1 MKVLRMEDDC
11 YDPVEPGDVE
21 EYQPSSSYQKMLN
34 NIANDLDLLLDEM
47 CDIYPYPETTS
58 NNAKFQSFVKTQ
70 QTYTDSSPGR
80 GEDSAFG
87 TLASTDSYSS
97 EQKTR
102 SDSLQS
108 AHLDVFGLNN
118 KGLEIPTYP
127 DRVQTSGSDSC
138 GSEGRNISFLERLTK
153 THAIWYLSDI
163 GRSGAVHLLKDRDP
177 GNFILRKS
185 SQPQT
190 LALSV
195 QFPEKGVA
203 NVDHYL
209 IMSTENGLQLQGSHH
224 YFCNVA
230 NLLAFYHQNMEELP
244 HVLTL
249 PPTIMRARTLQ
260 ELNSLSYLGQDFWT
274 SYRFDKGSNASLQDN
289 CGSRVHSTMML
300 HKSTSE
306 PINIQGTVV
315 GPEASGHVSLRPHT
329 AQSLQHFPQHHNS
342 RPISS
347 QSSGSSREYLENRC
361 SRSDQSTPNKIF
373 SGQHRHSNVSQDK
386 SSSEHDRNS
395 SDLGSQLVVHHERSS
410 SGQSY
415 TAPMGQMSDTSHS
428 DHERTTSSEQI
439 FPVISRPMREDS
451 PSGSSLTDSGKL
463 KDRDPGNFILRKSS
477 QPQTLALSVQFPEK
491 GVANVDHYLIMST
504 ENGLQLQGSHHYFC
518 NVANLLAFYHQN
530 MEELPHVLT
539 LPPTIMRARTLQ
551 ELNSLSYLGQD
562 FWTSYRFDK
571 GSNASLQD
579 NCGSRVHSTMM
590 LHKST
595 SEPINIQGTVVG
607 PEASGH
613 VSLRPHTAQSLQ
625 HFPQH
630 HNSRPISSQSSGS
643 SREYLENRCSRSDQS
658 TPNKIFSGQHR
669 HSNVSQDKSSS
680 EHDRNS
686 SDLGSQL
693 VVHHER
699 SSSGQSYTA
708 PMGQMSD
715 TSHSDHERTTSSEQI
730 FPVISRPMRE
740 DSPSGSSLTDS
751 GKVCD
756 RCGGSSRSLTPHTLG
771 SSSSLNS
778 IDYNYR
784 EESPLSQTHP
794 KPKSHKSNLYCTT
807 SLDLL
812 QLPENQYFKSN
823 LSDKMSDYEDIWK
836 NSTAP
841 TPVPSLKCSVINT
854 PVNSVKGSEPN
865 TPVSC
870 VSIQTDDYTKFHQ
883 TDNLND
889 VHVQKPQQSQKNIMY
904 NLSQNDLNNRP
915 DGSNVINV
923 MPKRRMLRALSLDE
937 SNKQNNLSVPMQ
949 VDFVGFR
956 AKSEQV
962 IDRPKASVQTQT
974 SPIHKYKPPSLHL
987 HSNSSAASS
996 VASGVKSPVY
1006 AEPFDALEPGQ
1017 IQEQKPTPR
1026 QRRRSAPA
1034 MGANVQSRKV
1044 LGMSHNPKL
1053 ETIFSPRVEEDS
1065 ENFTFNQFGANSP
1078 AINPAMYKLPPSGG
1092 KQNNKKGKREKKWLS
1107 NLSVLSRDNVD
1118 EVVKKL
1124 ETIQCDDQSISDTGK
1139 RKNGMPEMMVD
1150 GIAYDP
1156 EEQVT
1161 STLRKFPVYQKQVSV
1176 RSCQSE
1182 YSTMEDIISNENPS
1196 LTVKPI
1202 PVMPVKNYRVLS
1214 EYDNLTNQYAPPSAR
1229 SHTSTGTEFCKPW
1242 GNNFFES
1249 LLIKTNNPKLV
1260 PPMDV
1265 NERIQ
1270 AWRTDSQKFRPVS
1283 SVRNSVISSSTLL
1296 EEEEESICDTPQ
1308 PDVQP
1313 PPLPNVP
1320 CPTHTG
1326 EHHLVSSVGNK
1337 RRKASQ
1343 DNDDQSEASTTT
1355 NTFHS
1360 MAPPKTTKAHIRE
1373 ASKSKSKSPETRI
1386 RDYITKLSENKLTT
1400 FGSTIANFIQCTIES
1415 PETNPGIV
1423 TRNVRQFMTGIRN
1436 YLVKHELEDVIETE
1450 RTRLRSNE
1458 ILNVDAIIERA
1469 LHVCVLQPLKH
1480 HIYQLFVNEYTR
1492 NGSVRNLSENIR
1504 YARTKSPEEIGLRP
1518 GISPPDST
1526 VMESIKQYLTK
1537 MQKAYS
1543 PLKKLEYLL
1552 SATAIIYQCTNK
1564 AEHSRPGPVP
1574 MGADDFLPMMIYVLV
1589 HCGFVTAEIESD
1601 YIWGLIHPSLLNG
1614 EGGYY
1619 LTSLS
1624 SAVLV
1629 LKKFRDM
1636 QETQTTQHE
1645 GHLPGIEDI
1654 QGFLKIAIPDELRD
1668 SIIWK
1673 TLPVRPKMH
1682 TKDVCTLI
1690 AHKFKVTNPQDY
1702 GLYILIKGEERRL
1715 LDAEIPQD
1723 LKNEHQNNKKNCVFA
1738 YKRTAAN
1745 IAWPVSLQK

>member
-1 MKVLRMEDDC
+1 MRVNMMEDGCD
-11 YDPVEPGDVE
+11 DPSDLGDAE

-47 CDIYPYPETTS
+47 CDLYPYPETTS
-58 NNAKFQSFVKTQ
+58 NDSRFQSFVKTQ
-70 QTYTDSSPGR
+70 QTYTDTSPGR

-102 SDSLQS
+102 SDSLKS

-127 DRVQTSGSDSC
+127 ERAQTSGSDSC
-138 GSEGRNISFLERLTK
+138 GSHGRSIPFEERLTK
-153 THAIWYLSDI
+153 THAIWYLPDV
-163 GRSGAVHLLKDRDP
+163 GRSGAIHLLKDRDP
-177 GNFILRKS
+177 GNFIIRKS
-185 SQPQT
+185 SQPPT

-209 IMSTENGLQLQGSHH
+209 IMSTEDGFQLQGSHH

-244 HVLTL
+244 RVLTL
-249 PPTIMRARTLQ
+249 PPTIMRAGTLQ

-274 SYRFDKGSNASLQDN
+274 SYRFDKGSNASLQEGCRN
-289 CGSRVHSTMML
+289 KVQSVLL

-306 PINIQGTVV
+306 PINIQGNVV
-315 GPEASGHVSLRPHT
+315 GPEASGHVSLRPHM
-329 AQSLQHFPQHHNS
+329 AQSLQHFPGTRRSNS
-342 RPISS
+342 HTVSS
-347 QSSGSSREYLENRC
+347 QSSGSSREYLGDNRW
-361 SRSDQSTPNKIF
+361 SRSDHSGPDRTP
-373 SGQHRHSNVSQDK
+373 SGKHRRSNVSYDR
-386 SSSEHDRNS
+386 SSSDHDRNS
-395 SDLGSQLVVHHERSS
+395 SDIGSQSGAVVHERSS
-410 SGQSY
+410 SGHSY
-415 TAPMGQMSDTSHS
+415 TAPMGQSCDTSHN
-428 DHERTTSSEQI
+428 DHERTPSSERI
-439 FPVISRPMREDS
+439 FPVISRPLREDS
-451 PSGSSLTDSGKL
+451 PSGSSLTDSG
-463 KDRDPGNFILRKSS
+463 R
-477 QPQTLALSVQFPEK
+477 
-491 GVANVDHYLIMST
+491 
-504 ENGLQLQGSHHYFC
+504 
-518 NVANLLAFYHQN
+518 
-530 MEELPHVLT
+530 
-539 LPPTIMRARTLQ
+539 
-551 ELNSLSYLGQD
+551 
-562 FWTSYRFDK
+562 
-571 GSNASLQD
+571 
-579 NCGSRVHSTMM
+579 
-590 LHKST
+590 
-595 SEPINIQGTVVG
+595 
-607 PEASGH
+607 
-613 VSLRPHTAQSLQ
+613 
-625 HFPQH
+625 
-630 HNSRPISSQSSGS
+630 
-643 SREYLENRCSRSDQS
+643 
-658 TPNKIFSGQHR
+658 
-669 HSNVSQDKSSS
+669 
-680 EHDRNS
+680 
-686 SDLGSQL
+686 
-693 VVHHER
+693 
-699 SSSGQSYTA
+699 
-708 PMGQMSD
+708 
-715 TSHSDHERTTSSEQI
+715 
-730 FPVISRPMRE
+730 
-740 DSPSGSSLTDS
+740 
-751 GKVCD
+751 VCD
-756 RCGGSSRSLTPHTLG
+756 RCGGSSRSLTPHTPG

-778 IDYNYR
+778 IDYN
-784 EESPLSQTHP
+784 EESPLSHTHP
-794 KPKSHKSNLYCTT
+794 KPTPHKSNLYCTT

-812 QLPENQYFKSN
+812 QLPENQYFKSS

-841 TPVPSLKCSVINT
+841 TPVPSVKCSVVNT
-854 PVNSVKGSEPN
+854 PVNSVKGSEPD
-865 TPVSC
+865 TPVPC
-870 VSIQTDDYTKFHQ
+870 VAVQTDDYTKFHQ
-883 TDNLND
+883 TDNLNNAS
-889 VHVQKPQQSQKNIMY
+889 VHVQKPQHSHKNIMY
-904 NLSQNDLNNRP
+904 TSPQNDLDVANSTGVR
-915 DGSNVINV
+915 DSNVAKVTPNSQ
-923 MPKRRMLRALSLDE
+923 RRMLRALSLDE
-937 SNKQNNLSVPMQ
+937 SHKHNNLSVPMQ
-949 VDFVGFR
+949 VDLGGFR
-956 AKSEQV
+956 TMSEQV
-962 IDRPKASVQTQT
+962 IDRPKTSVQTQT
-974 SPIHKYKPPSLHL
+974 SPLPKYKPPALHL

-996 VASGVKSPVY
+996 VTSGVKSPVY
-1006 AEPFDALEPGQ
+1006 AEPFDALDPGL
-1017 IQEQKPTPR
+1017 IPDQKQTPR
-1026 QRRRSAPA
+1026 ERRRSAPS

-1044 LGMSHNPKL
+1044 LGMFHNHKL
-1053 ETIFSPRVEEDS
+1053 ETIFSPRREDNAT
-1065 ENFTFNQFGANSP
+1065 NFHFSQFGANNS
-1078 AINPAMYKLPPSGG
+1078 AINSAMYKLPPNGG
-1092 KQNNKKGKREKKWLS
+1092 KNNNNKKGTRQRRSMS
-1107 NLSVLSRDNVD
+1107 NLSVLSRDNLD
-1118 EVVKKL
+1118 QVVKKL
-1124 ETIQCDDQSISDTGK
+1124 ETIQCDDQSVSDLGK
-1139 RKNGMPEMMVD
+1139 QKNMLPEMMID

-1161 STLRKFPVYQKQVSV
+1161 PTLSKFPVYQKQVSV

-1182 YSTMEDIISNENPS
+1182 YSTMEDIISNDNPS

-1202 PVMPVKNYRVLS
+1202 PVMPMKNYHRVLS

-1249 LLIKTNNPKLV
+1249 LLIKTNNPKMV

-1270 AWRTDSQKFRPVS
+1270 AWRSDSQKFRPVS
-1283 SVRNSVISSSTLL
+1283 SVRDSVISNSTLM
-1296 EEEEESICDTPQ
+1296 EEEEEDESICDTPQ
-1308 PDVQP
+1308 PAVIQP
-1313 PPLPNVP
+1313 PPLPSVP
-1320 CPTHTG
+1320 CPSRVPPTG
-1326 EHHLVSSVGNK
+1326 EHHMS
-1337 RRKASQ
+1337 KAREGQ
-1343 DNDDQSEASTTT
+1343 DEDDKSEASTTT

-1360 MAPPKTTKAHIRE
+1360 VAQPKPSKAHPV
-1373 ASKSKSKSPETRI
+1373 APKHHKPKSQHPETRI
-1386 RDYITKLSENKLTT
+1386 RDYIIKLSEDKSTT
-1400 FGSTIANFIQCTIES
+1400 FGSTITNFIQCTIES
-1415 PETNPGIV
+1415 PETNPGNV

-1450 RTRLRSNE
+1450 RIRLRSNE

-1492 NGSVRNLSENIR
+1492 NGSVKNLSENIR

-1526 VMESIKQYLTK
+1526 VMESIKQYLMK

-1552 SATAIIYQCTNK
+1552 GATSIIYQCTNK
-1564 AEHSRPGPVP
+1564 PVHARPGPVP

-1629 LKKFRDM
+1629 LKRFRDM
-1636 QETQTTQHE
+1636 QETQATQHE

-1682 TKDVCTLI
+1682 TKEVCTLI

-1715 LDAEIPQD
+1715 QDVEIPQD
-1723 LKNEHQNNKKNCVFA
+1723 LKTEHQNSKKNCVFA

-1745 IAWPVSLQK
+1745 IAWPMSLQK

>member
-163 GRSGAVHLLKDRDP
+163 GRSGAVHL
-177 GNFILRKS
+177 
-185 SQPQT
+185 
-190 LALSV
+190 
-195 QFPEKGVA
+195 
-203 NVDHYL
+203 
-209 IMSTENGLQLQGSHH
+209 
-224 YFCNVA
+224 
-230 NLLAFYHQNMEELP
+230 
-244 HVLTL
+244 
-249 PPTIMRARTLQ
+249 
-260 ELNSLSYLGQDFWT
+260 
-274 SYRFDKGSNASLQDN
+274 
-289 CGSRVHSTMML
+289 
-300 HKSTSE
+300 
-306 PINIQGTVV
+306 
-315 GPEASGHVSLRPHT
+315 
-329 AQSLQHFPQHHNS
+329 
-342 RPISS
+342 
-347 QSSGSSREYLENRC
+347 
-361 SRSDQSTPNKIF
+361 
-373 SGQHRHSNVSQDK
+373 
-386 SSSEHDRNS
+386 
-395 SDLGSQLVVHHERSS
+395 
-410 SGQSY
+410 
-415 TAPMGQMSDTSHS
+415 
-428 DHERTTSSEQI
+428 
-439 FPVISRPMREDS
+439 
-451 PSGSSLTDSGKL
+451 L

-1156 EEQVT
+1156 KEQVT

-1283 SVRNSVISSSTLL
+1283 SVRNSVISNSTLL
-1296 EEEEESICDTPQ
+1296 EEEEEESICDTPQ

>member
-1 MKVLRMEDDC
+1 MEEACDDTS
-11 YDPVEPGDVE
+11 DPADMEV
-21 EYQPSSSYQKMLN
+21 YQPSSSYQKMLN

-47 CDIYPYPETTS
+47 CDLYPYPETTS
-58 NNAKFQSFVKTQ
+58 CNTKFQSFTQ
-70 QTYTDSSPGR
+70 QTYTESSPGR

-97 EQKTR
+97 EQKTQ
-102 SDSLQS
+102 SDSLKS

-118 KGLEIPTYP
+118 KGLEIPAYP
-127 DRVQTSGSDSC
+127 EKTQTSESDSC
-138 GSEGRNISFLERLTK
+138 GSEGRSISFVERLTK
-153 THAIWYLSDI
+153 TFAIWYLPDV
-163 GRSGAVHLLKDRDP
+163 GRSGAIHLLKDRDP

-185 SQPQT
+185 SQPET

-195 QFPEKGVA
+195 QFPDKGVP

-209 IMSTENGLQLQGSHH
+209 IMSMEDGLQLQGSHH
-224 YFCNVA
+224 HFCNVP

-274 SYRFDKGSNASLQDN
+274 SYRFDKGSNASLHDEY
-289 CGSRVHSTMML
+289 GTRVHTTLL

-306 PINIQGTVV
+306 PINIQGTFV
-315 GPEASGHVSLRPHT
+315 GPEASGHVGLRPHT
-329 AQSLQHFPQHHNS
+329 AQSLQHFPRAHRRNS
-342 RPISS
+342 RTVSS
-347 QSSGSSREYLENRC
+347 QSSGSSREYLSDNRC
-361 SRSDQSTPNKIF
+361 SRSDHSGPDKIS
-373 SGQHRHSNVSQDK
+373 SGPHRLSNISHDR
-386 SSSEHDRNS
+386 SSSDLDRNS
-395 SDLGSQLVVHHERSS
+395 SDLGSQMGAVIHERSS
-410 SGQSY
+410 SGQSNM
-415 TAPMGQMSDTSHS
+415 APMGQSCDTTHS
-428 DHERTTSSEQI
+428 DNERTPSSERI
-439 FPVISRPMREDS
+439 FPV
-451 PSGSSLTDSGKL
+451 
-463 KDRDPGNFILRKSS
+463 
-477 QPQTLALSVQFPEK
+477 
-491 GVANVDHYLIMST
+491 
-504 ENGLQLQGSHHYFC
+504 
-518 NVANLLAFYHQN
+518 
-530 MEELPHVLT
+530 
-539 LPPTIMRARTLQ
+539 
-551 ELNSLSYLGQD
+551 
-562 FWTSYRFDK
+562 
-571 GSNASLQD
+571 
-579 NCGSRVHSTMM
+579 
-590 LHKST
+590 
-595 SEPINIQGTVVG
+595 
-607 PEASGH
+607 
-613 VSLRPHTAQSLQ
+613 
-625 HFPQH
+625 
-630 HNSRPISSQSSGS
+630 NSRP
-643 SREYLENRCSRSDQS
+643 L
-658 TPNKIFSGQHR
+658 
-669 HSNVSQDKSSS
+669 
-680 EHDRNS
+680 
-686 SDLGSQL
+686 
-693 VVHHER
+693 
-699 SSSGQSYTA
+699 
-708 PMGQMSD
+708 
-715 TSHSDHERTTSSEQI
+715 
-730 FPVISRPMRE
+730 RE

-756 RCGGSSRSLTPHTLG
+756 RCGGSSRSLTPHTPG

-784 EESPLSQTHP
+784 EESPMSHTHP
-794 KPKSHKSNLYCTT
+794 KPTPRKSNLYCTT

-841 TPVPSLKCSVINT
+841 TPVPSVKCSVINT

-865 TPVSC
+865 TPVPC
-870 VSIQTDDYTKFHQ
+870 VSIQTDTKFHQ
-883 TDNLND
+883 TDNLNNAS
-889 VHVQKPQQSQKNIMY
+889 VHVQKPQNSHKNVC
-904 NLSQNDLNNRP
+904 NLSQNDLDGGNSTGVI
-915 DGSNVINV
+915 GSNVAKI
-923 MPKRRMLRALSLDE
+923 MPKRRMLRAVSLDE
-937 SNKQNNLSVPMQ
+937 SSKQNNIAVPIQ
-949 VDFVGFR
+949 VDFGGFR
-956 AKSEQV
+956 ARSEQV
-962 IDRPKASVQTQT
+962 IDRPKTSVQTQT
-974 SPIHKYKPPSLHL
+974 SPMPKYKPPSLHL
-987 HSNSSAASS
+987 HSNNSAASS
-996 VASGVKSPVY
+996 VTSGVKSPVY
-1006 AEPFDALEPGQ
+1006 AEPFDALDPGL
-1017 IQEQKPTPR
+1017 IPDQKEAPR
-1026 QRRRSAPA
+1026 VRRRSAPS
-1034 MGANVQSRKV
+1034 MGANMQSLKV
-1044 LGMSHNPKL
+1044 LGISHNPKL
-1053 ETIFSPRVEEDS
+1053 ETIFSPRNDEEDTS
-1065 ENFTFNQFGANSP
+1065 SFTFNQTGANKL
-1078 AINPAMYKLPPSGG
+1078 AINPAVYKLPPSGG
-1092 KQNNKKGKREKKWLS
+1092 KQNNKKGKRQKKSMS
-1107 NLSVLSRDNVD
+1107 NLSVLSRDNMD

-1124 ETIQCDDQSISDTGK
+1124 ETIQYDDQSVCTGDTGK
-1139 RKNGMPEMMVD
+1139 RKNVLPEMMMD
-1150 GIAYDP
+1150 GIVYDP
-1156 EEQVT
+1156 EEQV
-1161 STLRKFPVYQKQVSV
+1161 SNTLRKFPVYQKQVSV

-1202 PVMPVKNYRVLS
+1202 PVMPMKNYHRVLS

-1229 SHTSTGTEFCKPW
+1229 STASTGTEFCRPW
-1242 GNNFFES
+1242 GNDFFES
-1249 LLIKTNNPKLV
+1249 LLIKTNNPKMV

-1270 AWRTDSQKFRPVS
+1270 AWRTQSQKFRPVS
-1283 SVRNSVISSSTLL
+1283 SVRDSVISSSTLL
-1296 EEEEESICDTPQ
+1296 EEDESVCDMPQ
-1308 PDVQP
+1308 PAVIQP
-1313 PPLPNVP
+1313 PPLPDVP
-1320 CPTHTG
+1320 CPSHSR
-1326 EHHLVSSVGNK
+1326 ERHLAPGSGNK
-1337 RRKASQ
+1337 KAREGL
-1343 DNDDQSEASTTT
+1343 DGDDQSVVSATT
-1355 NTFHS
+1355 NTFHNVTQTS
-1360 MAPPKTTKAHIRE
+1360 KARTAAKKPPKSESQH
-1373 ASKSKSKSPETRI
+1373 PETRI
-1386 RDYITKLSENKLTT
+1386 RHYITKLSENKGTT
-1400 FGSTIANFIQCTIES
+1400 FGSTIVNFIQCTKES

-1436 YLVKHELEDVIETE
+1436 YLVKHELEDVIEKE
-1450 RTRLRSNE
+1450 RTRLQSDE

-1492 NGSVRNLSENIR
+1492 NGSVKNLSENIR
-1504 YARTKSPEEIGLRP
+1504 YARTKTPEEIGLRS

-1526 VMESIKQYLTK
+1526 VMESIKQYLNK

-1552 SATAIIYQCTNK
+1552 GATSLIYQCTNK
-1564 AEHSRPGPVP
+1564 PEHARPGPVP

-1715 LDAEIPQD
+1715 QDAEIPQD
-1723 LKNEHQNNKKNCVFA
+1723 LKTELMNNKKNCVFA

-1745 IAWPVSLQK
+1745 IAWPMSLQK